1 MRTTRRPPG
10 HTGGRRTRGR
20 SEPHPSRADQA
31 GRDEPAPHITAGTAG
46 TVHDMR
52 AVVYGKTGDTS
63 VLEVVEREL
72 PEPHWGEVR
81 VRLAVAGV
89 NPTDWKSRSGATTT
103 DLAWDEIVPGQDGA
117 GVVDAVGGGVTG
129 LHEGE
134 RVWLYLAQHQQPL
147 GTAAEYTV
155 LPADR
160 AVRLGDASYDVG
172 ASLGVPAVTAHRA
185 LTIHEGGPS
194 RLEPGA
200 LEDKVVLVTGGAGAV
215 GHAAIQLAVWAG
227 ATVITTVSSDEKATL
242 ARAAGAHHV
251 VNYRADDAAA
261 EIKTLAPDGV
271 DLVVEVALAE
281 NVEVV
286 RQVLKSGGAVSAYAD
301 SGKRLEVPV
310 RPLMA
315 LNARLQFIL
324 LYSLSPAALAAAAE
338 DVAAAV
344 ADDALGVG
352 EEYGLPLVRFDLEQT
367 ATAHREVE
375 NGAVGKV
382 LIDVA
387 ELD

>member
-1 MRTTRRPPG
+1 
-10 HTGGRRTRGR
+10 
-20 SEPHPSRADQA
+20 
-31 GRDEPAPHITAGTAG
+31 
-46 TVHDMR
+46 MR

-261 EIKTLAPDGV
+261 EIKALAPDGV

-281 NVEVV
+281 NVAVV

-324 LYSLSPAALAAAAE
+324 LYTLSPAALAAAAE

>member
-1 MRTTRRPPG
+1 
-10 HTGGRRTRGR
+10 
-20 SEPHPSRADQA
+20 
-31 GRDEPAPHITAGTAG
+31 
-46 TVHDMR
+46 MR
-52 AVVYGKTGDTS
+52 AVVYGKTGDAS

-134 RVWLYLAQHQQPL
+134 RVWLYLTQHQQPL

-200 LEDKVVLVTGGAGAV
+200 LEEKVVLVTGGAGAV

-324 LYSLSPAALAAAAE
+324 LYTLSPAALAAAAE

>member
-1 MRTTRRPPG
+1 
-10 HTGGRRTRGR
+10 
-20 SEPHPSRADQA
+20 
-31 GRDEPAPHITAGTAG
+31 
-46 TVHDMR
+46 MR

-134 RVWLYLAQHQQPL
+134 RVWLYLAQHQQPF

>member
-1 MRTTRRPPG
+1 
-10 HTGGRRTRGR
+10 
-20 SEPHPSRADQA
+20 
-31 GRDEPAPHITAGTAG
+31 
-46 TVHDMR
+46 MR

-103 DLAWDEIVPGQDGA
+103 ELVWDEIVPGQDGA

-134 RVWLYLAQHQQPL
+134 RVWLYLAQHQQPF

-367 ATAHREVE
+367 AKAHREVE

>member
-1 MRTTRRPPG
+1 
-10 HTGGRRTRGR
+10 
-20 SEPHPSRADQA
+20 
-31 GRDEPAPHITAGTAG
+31 
-46 TVHDMR
+46 MR

-103 DLAWDEIVPGQDGA
+103 ELAWDEIVPGQDGA

-194 RLEPGA
+194 RLGPGA

-215 GHAAIQLAVWAG
+215 GHAAIQLAVWAS

-261 EIKTLAPDGV
+261 EIKALAPDGV

-281 NVEVV
+281 NAEVV
-286 RQVLKSGGAVSAYAD
+286 RQVLKPGGAVSAYAD

-367 ATAHREVE
+367 ATAHQEVE

>member
-1 MRTTRRPPG
+1 
-10 HTGGRRTRGR
+10 
-20 SEPHPSRADQA
+20 
-31 GRDEPAPHITAGTAG
+31 
-46 TVHDMR
+46 MR

-324 LYSLSPAALAAAAE
+324 LYTLSPAALAAAAE